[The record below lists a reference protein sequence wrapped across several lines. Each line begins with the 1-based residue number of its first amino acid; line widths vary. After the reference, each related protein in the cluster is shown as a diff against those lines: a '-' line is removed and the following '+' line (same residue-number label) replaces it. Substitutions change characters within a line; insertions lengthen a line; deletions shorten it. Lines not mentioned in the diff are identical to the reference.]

1 MTFLYILIGLIAAL
15 GIAYVL
21 FDRGGKPVTEAE
33 RKAAPGQCAQLSQ
46 GQTYY
51 QWHGSARGPVLVAIH
66 GLTTPS
72 IVYQWM
78 AGGLGSMGFRVL
90 TYDLY
95 GRGLSDAPEGAQ
107 DQAFFLQQ
115 LSDLL
120 EDQGITEDVTLVGY
134 SMGGAI
140 ATAFAA
146 RNIHMVKQLI
156 LLAPS
161 GIEMRESSFSRFCR
175 KTPVIGDLVHTL
187 VGGMRMTKALRA
199 KNEQSEVPGM
209 LAAQLTQVRRRGFV
223 KAVLSSRRGMLD
235 VIQKDEHQALS
246 RADVPTVA
254 IWAERDDVIPISALG
269 RLAQWNRNARQ
280 ETIPEAG
287 HGLPYTHTI
296 AVLEKLRDITI
307 ER

>member
-1 MTFLYILIGLIAAL
+1 MTFLFIVIGLIAAL
-15 GIAYVL
+15 AIVYVVL
-21 FDRGGKPVTEAE
+21 ERQRKPVSKAE
-33 RKAAPGQCAQLSQ
+33 RKAAPGQFASLSQ

-51 QWHGSARGPVLVAIH
+51 QWHGSVRGPVLVAIH
-66 GLTTPS
+66 GLGTPS
-72 IVYQWM
+72 IAYQLM
-78 AGGLGSMGFRVL
+78 AVGLGSMGYRVL

-95 GRGLSDAPEGAQ
+95 GRGLSDAPAGEQNA
-107 DQAFFLQQ
+107 AFFMQQ

-120 EDQGITEDVTLVGY
+120 EDQGVTEDVTLVGY

-146 RNIHMVKQLI
+146 TNTHLTKRLI

-161 GIEMRESSFSRFCR
+161 GIEIRESGFSRFCR
-175 KTPVIGDLVHTL
+175 KTPIIGDLVHHL
-187 VGGMRMTKALRA
+187 FGGVQMAKNLRA
-199 KNEQSEVPGM
+199 GDSDSEVPGIRD
-209 LAAQLTQVRRRGFV
+209 AQLAQIKRRGFLR
-223 KAVLSSRRGMLD
+223 AVLSSGRGMLD
-235 VIQKDEHQALS
+235 VAQKAEHQAIG
-246 RADVPTVA
+246 RADIPTVA

-269 RLAQWNRNARQ
+269 TLAQWNRNARQ

-287 HGLPYTHTI
+287 HGMPYTHAT